1 MDSRFA
7 PRYFFS
13 MKTVFLASLLFLSAS
28 AAQAQVYR
36 WVDDKGTVH
45 YSDSAPPSAAKPTTL
60 DIDTRPGPAAP
71 DTGDCYTVRC
81 QGERMEQRIARREV
95 LESGLAAERAALAP
109 KPARGLEFRK
119 YISIQRGMTEG
130 ELLGIAGEPDLI
142 AHQGAALAAPSTVQT
157 GRNLR
162 GGARTVLN
170 VSSYTYLPTP
180 ADPFTTTI
188 TLVGGR
194 VSEIERIRKF

>member
-1 MDSRFA
+1 MRAILFA
-7 PRYFFS
+7 AA
-13 MKTVFLASLLFLSAS
+13 FLFAGTTL
-28 AAQAQVYR
+28 AQVHR

-45 YSDSAPPSAAKPTTL
+45 YSDSAPPAGVKSIKL

-71 DTGDCYTVRC
+71 ESAECYTVRC

-95 LESGLAAERAALAP
+95 LDSRLAAERAALAP
-109 KPARGLEFRK
+109 QPVRGLDFRK
-119 YISIQRGMTEG
+119 YVSIQRGMTEG

-142 AHQGAALAAPSTVQT
+142 AHQGAAISAPTTVQT
-157 GRNLR
+157 GRHLR
-162 GGARTVLN
+162 GGGRAVLGM
-170 VSSYTYLPTP
+170 SSYTYLPTP

-194 VSEIERIRKF
+194 VSEIERVRKF